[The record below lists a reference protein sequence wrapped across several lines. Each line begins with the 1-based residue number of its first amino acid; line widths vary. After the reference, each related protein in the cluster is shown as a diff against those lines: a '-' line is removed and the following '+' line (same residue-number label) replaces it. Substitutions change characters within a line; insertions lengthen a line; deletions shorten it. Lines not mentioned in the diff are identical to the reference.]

1 MIIAI
6 EVKIL
11 TIIRKIMIITM
22 IINVLTKSVTVLI
35 IDNDKEDN
43 AIIIIW
49 S

>member
-43 AIIIIW
+43 AIIII
-49 S
+49 

>member
-1 MIIAI
+1 MIIAV

-43 AIIIIW
+43 AIIII
-49 S
+49 